1 MTQINVAEVIARR
14 LEGAGYRREPSSFR
28 VTSFAVEFSAV
39 LSGERERSSDLVV
52 ILDTRDDVMV
62 GPDGSRALQRVEA
75 LTLALDV
82 AAWPVVVT
90 AILAGP
96 PLPTM
101 VVETIGRSCRALTVS
116 EETAEG
122 IDDARGLDDRLRVL
136 LPLEVEVGG
145 DFTIDPISRVVE
157 QLDRQPGSRFTTG
170 LLEASVRG
178 EDEVRKALVRELDQ
192 AIQSGI
198 RA

>member
-1 MTQINVAEVIARR
+1 MTQTSVVEVIARR
-14 LEGAGYRREPSSFR
+14 LEGAGYRREPASFR

-39 LSGERERSSDLVV
+39 LSGEHGRSSDLVV
-52 ILDTRDDVMV
+52 ILDTNHDAMV

-96 PLPTM
+96 PLPTTM
-101 VVETIGRSCRALTVS
+101 IETIGRSCRALTVS
-116 EETAEG
+116 EETVEG
-122 IDDARGLDDRLRVL
+122 IDDVRRLDDRLRVL

-145 DFTIDPISRVVE
+145 NFTIDPISRVVE
-157 QLDRQPGSRFTTG
+157 QIGGQPGNRFATG
-170 LLEASVRG
+170 LVEASVRG

-192 AIQSGI
+192 AIQSGL